1 MRIRTILTLLL
12 FLSAVFFISGF
23 SPLPEECSDIEKI
36 SEVNVITMSDTGGG
50 GMTFG
55 QVVLASFL
63 GFLVMAFMLFII
75 GRIVHD

>member
-1 MRIRTILTLLL
+1 MRVRTILTLLL

-23 SPLPEECSDIEKI
+23 SPLPQECCDIEKI
-36 SEVNVITMSDTGGG
+36 SEENVITMSDTGGG

-63 GFLVMAFMLFII
+63 AFLVMEFILRII
-75 GRIVHD
+75 GGMSRG